1 MDAEQA
7 EVRVLEAEVA
17 ALKRALEELPA
28 AGADTARVQKSF
40 QEIYQSDSEGWETS
54 KDLRSNL
61 GNLESELLF
70 LNTLTGIN
78 IRKYSKKIEN
88 LTSTEMTERRIKKVL
103 QRHKLSGNCHM
114 ITFQVEFQIL
124 EFQDK
129 ENLSSVITD
138 LNIIMESTA
147 YSELSEFVSRA
158 EERRDLFM
166 FFRSLHFFVEWCEY
180 RKRTFKHFKE
190 KYPAAV
196 QLPEG
201 ASSSCMSIRS
211 ASQPGFELVIV
222 WRMHIDEEGKVLPK
236 LDLLTQV
243 PERALELDR
252 KGAVAAAPLHF
263 RALLGLLGIEA
274 ALESLLRLLCAE
286 GKPCAHPAPPGAW
299 DVTE

>member
-1 MDAEQA
+1 MDSEQA

-28 AGADTARVQKSF
+28 PGEDTARIQKSF

-61 GNLESELLF
+61 GNLESELVF

-129 ENLSSVITD
+129 ENLSSIITD

-211 ASQPGFELVIV
+211 TSQPGFELVIV

-243 PERALELDR
+243 PQRALELDQ
-252 KGAVAAAPLHF
+252 KGAVTAAPLHF

-274 ALESLLRLLCAE
+274 ALESLLRLLCG
-286 GKPCAHPAPPGAW
+286 GKPRCPPS
-299 DVTE
+299 TQCCY

>member
-1 MDAEQA
+1 Q
-7 EVRVLEAEVA
+7 
-17 ALKRALEELPA
+17 
-28 AGADTARVQKSF
+28 
-40 QEIYQSDSEGWETS
+40 
-54 KDLRSNL
+54 
-61 GNLESELLF
+61 
-70 LNTLTGIN
+70 
-78 IRKYSKKIEN
+78 
-88 LTSTEMTERRIKKVL
+88 
-103 QRHKLSGNCHM
+103 
-114 ITFQVEFQIL
+114 
-124 EFQDK
+124 
-129 ENLSSVITD
+129 
-138 LNIIMESTA
+138 
-147 YSELSEFVSRA
+147 
-158 EERRDLFM
+158 
-166 FFRSLHFFVEWCEY
+166 
-180 RKRTFKHFKE
+180 E

-243 PERALELDR
+243 PQRALELDR

-286 GKPCAHPAPPGAW
+286 GSPGAHPAPPGAW

>member
-1 MDAEQA
+1 LF
-7 EVRVLEAEVA
+7 R
-17 ALKRALEELPA
+17 
-28 AGADTARVQKSF
+28 KSF

-124 EFQDK
+124 EFQNK
-129 ENLSSVITD
+129 ENLSSIITD

-180 RKRTFKHFKE
+180 RKRTFKHFK
-190 KYPAAV
+190 V
-196 QLPEG
+196 V
-201 ASSSCMSIRS
+201 S
-211 ASQPGFELVIV
+211 
-222 WRMHIDEEGKVLPK
+222 KVFK
-236 LDLLTQV
+236 F
-243 PERALELDR
+243 
-252 KGAVAAAPLHF
+252 KHMM
-263 RALLGLLGIEA
+263 
-274 ALESLLRLLCAE
+274 
-286 GKPCAHPAPPGAW
+286 KK
-299 DVTE
+299 